1 MKAIERPAAPAVAR
15 RSAPPDVILVEPN
28 LAIADVLHEVVA
40 RSAPARCCCDFVT
53 ARHML
58 HESPPALIVTNL
70 RLGMYNGLHLVY
82 LARSFAPR
90 TRCIVYTAVP
100 DLTAAREAVAAG
112 AFYELQDQLPHSLS
126 AYLKPLRLPAHDRR
140 RPPYVDRRLLF
151 RGGRRAADQPGT
163 ESHHQQLG

>member
-90 TRCIVYTAVP
+90 T
-100 DLTAAREAVAAG
+100 AAREAVAAG